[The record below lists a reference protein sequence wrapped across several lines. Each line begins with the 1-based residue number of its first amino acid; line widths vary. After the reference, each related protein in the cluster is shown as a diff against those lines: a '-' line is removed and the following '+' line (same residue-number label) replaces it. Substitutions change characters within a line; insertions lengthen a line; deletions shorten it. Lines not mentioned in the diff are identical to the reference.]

1 MFNSNQLGKS
11 DQTGFDYEIRDNILL
26 LHKSLT
32 LPHVNS
38 FVKQILKKFQKDH
51 GTTVILDLNG
61 LESIDSAGVTS
72 FYYLE
77 EKLSEFNVQLTFRG
91 GSDSIRKKM
100 EIFKLEKSTHEKKS
114 DKPPFLARIG
124 EDVHF
129 FFFEYVMA
137 FVILAANVTYWS
149 ITDIFIS
156 KTHRKGEF
164 YNQAVLIGVNAVYIV
179 GILSFI
185 IGLVLALQSAEQLR
199 NFGANIFIVDLTVIA
214 MMREMG
220 PLITAI
226 LVAGRSGS
234 SIAAEIAT
242 MKVTSELDALKTMAM
257 NPIRF
262 VVVPKMHASIV
273 TFPFLTIVADVMGI
287 LGGMLIA
294 NFYLDISPMVFINRM
309 GESLYNRDIL
319 IGILKS
325 FIFAG
330 LIVLTGSF
338 FGLRVTEGAE
348 GVGKVT
354 TLAVVVA
361 ISLVIIAD
369 SILGLLFYR

>member
-1 MFNSNQLGKS
+1 MMNEKQPVSAAT
-11 DQTGFDYEIRDNILL
+11 TGFEFEVRENTVYHNHD
-26 LHKSLT
+26 LT
-32 LPHVNS
+32 LPYVEKYVNE
-38 FVKQILKKFQKDH
+38 ILKKFRREK
-51 GTTVILDLNG
+51 GIMVTLDLNG
-61 LESIDSAGVTS
+61 LSSIDSAGITGI
-72 FYYLE
+72 YYIKEKLE
-77 EKLSEFNVQLTFRG
+77 ESGLTVSIEG
-91 GSDSIRKKM
+91 GSDSIRKK
-100 EIFKLEKSTHEKKS
+100 LETFRTEENVQKKEDQKIS
-114 DKPPFLARIG
+114 FLARIG
-124 EDVHF
+124 DTVYIF
-129 FFFEYVMA
+129 LTEYVVS
-137 FVILAANVTYWS
+137 FLILSANVTYWS
-149 ITDIFIS
+149 FTDIFKK

-179 GILSFI
+179 GILTFI
-185 IGLVLALQSAEQLR
+185 IGAVLALQSAAQLR

-234 SIAAEIAT
+234 SIAAEVAT

-262 VVVPKMHASIV
+262 VIVPKMHGSLV
-273 TFPFLTIVADVMGI
+273 TFPFLTILADVMGI

-294 NFYLDISPMVFINRM
+294 NFYLDISPTVFINRM

-319 IGILKS
+319 IGIFKS
-325 FIFAG
+325 FVFAG
-330 LIVLTGSF
+330 IIVMTGSF
-338 FGLRVTEGAE
+338 FGLKVSEGAE

-369 SILGLLFYR
+369 SILGIIFY

>member
-1 MFNSNQLGKS
+1 MNNR
-11 DQTGFDYEIRDNILL
+11 DHPDIAATTGFDFEVRDNTIYLYN
-26 LHKSLT
+26 HLT
-32 LPHVNS
+32 LPHVES
-38 FVKQILKKFQKDH
+38 YVKKILQKFGKEK
-51 GTTVILDLNG
+51 GSEVIMDLNG
-61 LESIDSAGVTS
+61 LKSIDSAGITS
-72 FYYLE
+72 IYYLQ
-77 EKLSEFNVQLTFRG
+77 EKLQRSHVILSVEG
-91 GSDSIRKKM
+91 GSDSIRHQF
-100 EIFKLEKSTHEKKS
+100 EIFKSKETSQV
-114 DKPPFLARIG
+114 DKPEKIPVLAKIG
-124 EDVHF
+124 ESVQLF
-129 FFFEYVMA
+129 FVDYLVSFL
-137 FVILAANVTYWS
+137 ILTANVTYWS
-149 ITDIFIS
+149 ITDIF
-156 KTHRKGEF
+156 KKNTHRKGEF
-164 YNQAVLIGVNAVYIV
+164 YNQAVLIGVNSVYIV

-185 IGLVLALQSAEQLR
+185 IGLVLALQSAAQLR
-199 NFGANIFIVDLTVIA
+199 NFGANIYIVDLTVIA

-234 SIAAEIAT
+234 SIAAEVAT

-262 VVVPKMHASIV
+262 VIVPKMHGSIV
-273 TFPFLTIVADVMGI
+273 TFPFLTILADVMGI

-294 NFYLDISPMVFINRM
+294 NYYLDISPMVFINRM

-319 IGILKS
+319 IGIFKS
-325 FIFAG
+325 LVFAG

-338 FGLRVTEGAE
+338 FGLQVKEGAE

-369 SILGLLFYR
+369 SILGIIFY

>member
-1 MFNSNQLGKS
+1 MNTRAHQITK
-11 DQTGFDYEIRDNILL
+11 DQSVLDLSLENEVLSL
-26 LHKSLT
+26 SHHLT
-32 LPHVNS
+32 LSHVEN
-38 FVKQILKKFQKDH
+38 FIQQVLKITQKYPGEILH
-51 GTTVILDLNG
+51 LNLDG

-72 FYYLE
+72 LHFIQ
-77 EKLSEFNVQLTFRG
+77 EKLAGQNIEVQIEG
-91 GSDSIRKKM
+91 GSESIREKL
-100 EIFKLEKSTHEKKS
+100 EIFGYKNHDKNKKTEKVS
-114 DKPPFLARIG
+114 FYAQIG
-124 EDVHF
+124 ESVYDF
-129 FFFEYVMA
+129 FYDYIVSFI
-137 FVILAANVTYWS
+137 ILMANVTYWS
-149 ITDIFIS
+149 ITDLFRK

-164 YNQAVLIGVNAVYIV
+164 YNQAVHIGVNAVYIV

-185 IGLVLALQSAEQLR
+185 IGLVLALQSAAQLR

-234 SIAAEIAT
+234 SIAAEVAT
-242 MKVTSELDALKTMAM
+242 MKVTSELDALKTMAL

-262 VVVPKMHASIV
+262 VIVPKMYGSFV
-273 TFPFLTIVADVMGI
+273 TMPFLTIIADVLGI
-287 LGGMLIA
+287 FGGMLIA
-294 NFYLDISPMVFINRM
+294 YFYLDITPVVFINRM

-319 IGILKS
+319 IGIFKS
-325 FIFAG
+325 LVFAG
-330 LIVLTGSF
+330 LIVLTGSY

-369 SILGLLFYR
+369 SILGLIFY

>member
-1 MFNSNQLGKS
+1 MSNQDSKDHS
-11 DQTGFDYEIRDNILL
+11 AFDYQLENEVLML
-26 LHKSLT
+26 SEYLT
-32 LPHVNS
+32 LPHVER
-38 FVKQILKKFQKDH
+38 FIQQVLKITQKYK
-51 GTTVILDLNG
+51 GTTLILNLDG

-72 FYYLE
+72 LYYLKDKLAGKNIQVQILGGSE
-77 EKLSEFNVQLTFRG
+77 SIREKL
-91 GSDSIRKKM
+91 
-100 EIFKLEKSTHEKKS
+100 EIFKFNNAEAEKKS
-114 DKPPFLARIG
+114 QKAPFLARLG
-124 EDVHF
+124 ESVYDF
-129 FFFEYVMA
+129 FYDTIVNFI
-137 FVILAANVTYWS
+137 ILAANVTYWS
-149 ITDIFIS
+149 ITDVFKK

-164 YNQAVLIGVNAVYIV
+164 FNQAVRIGVNAVYIV
-179 GILSFI
+179 GAMSFI
-185 IGLVLALQSAEQLR
+185 IGLVLALQSAAQLR

-234 SIAAEIAT
+234 SIAAEVAT
-242 MKVTSELDALKTMAM
+242 MKVTSELDALKTMAL

-262 VVVPKMHASIV
+262 VIVPKMYGSFV
-273 TFPFLTIVADVMGI
+273 TMPFLTIIADVFGI

-294 NFYLDISPMVFINRM
+294 YFYLDITPMVFINRM

-319 IGILKS
+319 IGIFKS
-325 FIFAG
+325 LVFAG

-369 SILGLLFYR
+369 SILGLIFY